1 MQPTLEHTGSKN
13 PPPSE
18 CYGIRAADIARICG
32 VDVATARRWKRG
44 TRRMP
49 ESARKILACDLGCFA
64 QSWRGWAIRGGKL
77 VSPEG
82 WQLEPG
88 DVLSIPLMRA
98 QISAYQAK
106 ERSANALDEQPLPA
120 EIPAIKIARDNR

>member
-32 VDVATARRWKRG
+32 VDIATARRWKRG
-44 TRRMP
+44 ACRMP
-49 ESARKILACDLGCFA
+49 ESARKLLACDLGCFA
-64 QSWRGWAIRGGKL
+64 QSWRGWVIRGGTL
-77 VSPEG
+77 ISPEG

-106 ERSANALDEQPLPA
+106 ERQMQRMEEQPLPGA
-120 EIPAIKIARDNR
+120 ASAAIA